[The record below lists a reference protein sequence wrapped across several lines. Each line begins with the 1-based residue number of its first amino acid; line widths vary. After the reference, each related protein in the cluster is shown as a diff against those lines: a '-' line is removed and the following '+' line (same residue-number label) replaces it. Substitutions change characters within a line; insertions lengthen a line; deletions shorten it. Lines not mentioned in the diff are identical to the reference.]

1 LHAAPTAFVSRFT
14 ATPKDLVC
22 ADTVDSVGRSSAARA
37 VMKGAMSRHAAAR
50 PRAQR
55 RRARTA
61 SIVVVLVV
69 TFMSAPMFVVV
80 TASVVALLVALAL
93 FPTLPL
99 NFTFASVILIVTLIL
114 GLIFPRSH
122 EVHRP
127 AASIILMTMLA
138 PISCVIWRDMQI
150 DGRGRSVLRL
160 DHHGLCV
167 DDRRR
172 TAVTDIDLTIHA
184 GDDLPGQHDAD
195 VHSTCMT
202 CADAGGQYR

>member
-22 ADTVDSVGRSSAARA
+22 ADTVGSVGRSSAARA

-55 RRARTA
+55 RRARAA

-80 TASVVALLVALAL
+80 PASVVALAL

-127 AASIILMTMLA
+127 AAGIILMTMLA
-138 PISCVIWRDMQI
+138 PISCVIGRDMQI
-150 DGRGRSVLRL
+150 DGRRRSVLRL